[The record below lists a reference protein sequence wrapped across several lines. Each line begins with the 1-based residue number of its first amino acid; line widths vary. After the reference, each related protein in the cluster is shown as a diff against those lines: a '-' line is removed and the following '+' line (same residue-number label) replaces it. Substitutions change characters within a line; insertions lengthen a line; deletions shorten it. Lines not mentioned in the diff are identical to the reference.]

1 MSKIT
6 PKYKVGD
13 MFSMEPNSRLI
24 ICSLCGTSQFYRIA
38 SVVSDKILSS
48 PDYEVWT
55 MDKVHDLVNRGKIK
69 FLYNIFSIIVLPF
82 TFIHADSPESTK
94 V

>member
-13 MFSMEPNSRLI
+13 MFSTELNSRLI
-24 ICSLCGTSQFYRIA
+24 ICSLCGTSQFYRVA
-38 SVVSDKILSS
+38 SVVSDKILNS

-55 MDKVHDLVNRGKIK
+55 MEKVHDLVNRGRIK
-69 FLYNIFSIIVLPF
+69 FLYNIFSIVIRSF
-82 TFIHADSPESTK
+82 AFIHAESPDSAK